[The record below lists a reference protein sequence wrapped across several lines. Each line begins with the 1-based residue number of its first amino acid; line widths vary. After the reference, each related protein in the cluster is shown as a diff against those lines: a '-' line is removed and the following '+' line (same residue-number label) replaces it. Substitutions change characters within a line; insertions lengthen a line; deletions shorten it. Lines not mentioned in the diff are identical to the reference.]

1 MIVEYAR
8 LAMAAAVVAV
18 MIAVA
23 AANQLQ
29 LRDDAVKL
37 LTDSLIVAKHIEIVN
52 GTCPVLKAGPFA
64 SDECIRQ
71 VGEYYVA
78 YLPPKTIVEIK
89 DGWVIGF
96 YQKIE

>member
-1 MIVEYAR
+1 MSLEYAR
-8 LAMAAAVVAV
+8 LAIAAAAVAV

-37 LTDSLIVAKHIEIVN
+37 LTDSLVVAKHFEIIN
-52 GTCPVLKAGPFA
+52 GTCPTFGVGPLK
-64 SDECIRQ
+64 SDECVRR

-78 YLPPKTIVEIK
+78 YLPPKFVVRVKE
-89 DGWVIGF
+89 GWVIGF
-96 YQKIE
+96 YQKVQ